1 MKKIVALMFL
11 ALFVTII
18 WPERVVQKFD
28 MPLYAAQNDEHGKRL
43 IMTFDKGLD
52 LPWLHVVVETK
63 YAWLYQKSV
72 GRAWVTVSRDD
83 STRTNV
89 GELCIQLDCY
99 GQHKICE
106 RDTSYLEIQEIK
118 RRVAVKKKK
127 AIVSAW
133 ANDPA
138 LEKIT
143 VEMEP

>member
-1 MKKIVALMFL
+1 MKKIVWMVMIGA
-11 ALFVTII
+11 AVWVV
-18 WPERVVQKFD
+18 WPAVVVERFD
-28 MPLYAAQNDEHGKRL
+28 VPVYAAPLSFASAEDEAVGSA
-43 IMTFDKGLD
+43 D

-72 GRAWVTVSRDD
+72 GRAWTTVSRDD
-83 STRTNV
+83 TTRVNV

-99 GQHKICE
+99 WQHKLCE
-106 RDTSYLEIQEIK
+106 TDTSYVEIQEIK

-133 ANDPA
+133 ANQPT

>member
-1 MKKIVALMFL
+1 MKKIVWMAMIVVAAWIL
-11 ALFVTII
+11 
-18 WPERVVQKFD
+18 WPERVVQRFD
-28 MPLYAAQNDEHGKRL
+28 MPVYAAQFGTPTTVN
-43 IMTFDKGLD
+43 

-72 GRAWVTVSRDD
+72 GKAWTTVSRDD
-83 STRTNV
+83 TTKVNV

-99 GQHKICE
+99 GQHRICE
-106 RDTSYLEIQEIK
+106 SDTSYLEVQEIK

-127 AIVSAW
+127 AVVSAW

>member
-1 MKKIVALMFL
+1 MKKFVSMMLAALAI
-11 ALFVTII
+11 ALI
-18 WPERVVQKFD
+18 WPERIVQTID
-28 MPLYAAQNDEHGKRL
+28 IPLYAAQQEPYQSADVSL
-43 IMTFDKGLD
+43 AALD

-72 GRAWVTVSRDD
+72 GRAWVTTTRDD
-83 STRTNV
+83 TTKVNV

-99 GQHKICE
+99 WQHKACE
-106 RDTSYLEIQEIK
+106 TDTSYIEIQEIK

-133 ANDPA
+133 ASNPS

>member
-1 MKKIVALMFL
+1 MKKFAMMTMIML
-11 ALFVTII
+11 AAWIM
-18 WPERVVQKFD
+18 WPSAVIEKFD
-28 MPLYAAQNDEHGKRL
+28 MPLYAAQQEPYQSTDVSL
-43 IMTFDKGLD
+43 AALD

-63 YAWLYQKSV
+63 YAWLYQKAV
-72 GRAWVTVSRDD
+72 GKAWVTKSRDD
-83 STRTNV
+83 TTRVNV

-99 GQHKICE
+99 WQHKACE
-106 RDTSYLEIQEIK
+106 TDTSYIEIQEIK

-133 ANDPA
+133 ANNPA